1 MKGHKRKM
9 TDLENGLEKNPK
21 TFGKGLEQWGKLQ
34 CLLRGGEFAALLP
47 LNN

>member
-21 TFGKGLEQWGKLQ
+21 HLQ
-34 CLLRGGEFAALLP
+34 KDWSSGGSYSVC
-47 LNN
+47 